1 MKFRI
6 PHFILLSS
14 IYLFAAGCQSY
25 IPYQGDTIFT
35 STSQEPCLG
44 RESEIQIFPSSAQLD
59 FNYQKIGLIE
69 LNLGPNSNKEIKID
83 RLKYEAWKNCANAV
97 IHVSTDYNYGLAIR
111 IEKDA
116 RFFVGYPENL
126 DSSFNS
132 QINNPDLIENISGM
146 EIEEEDEDA
155 YAGIQAFFLLLGIIL
170 IPFLIA
176 GEDEDDI

>member
-1 MKFRI
+1 M
-6 PHFILLSS
+6 
-14 IYLFAAGCQSY
+14 
-25 IPYQGDTIFT
+25 
-35 STSQEPCLG
+35 
-44 RESEIQIFPSSAQLD
+44 LD
-59 FNYQKIGLIE
+59 
-69 LNLGPNSNKEIKID
+69 
-83 RLKYEAWKNCANAV
+83 
-97 IHVSTDYNYGLAIR
+97 
-111 IEKDA
+111 
-116 RFFVGYPENL
+116 FFVGYPENL